1 MAAPHDPHT
10 RRARTLLLL
19 LMALA
24 AALACHHLP
33 AQDDTFLW
41 DSIRLLQ
48 DMAPR
53 PTQPCHRHRDAL
65 SFPDTL
71 LQTHHPQQAATAALR
86 ILQHL
91 FAVLSSPSTPQ
102 QWDDHARHRL
112 LNSLQHHIQQLQ
124 QCLTTNGTLSQGQGP
139 RNQLLAIN
147 RYFADIQAFLRAHNH
162 SACAWDHV
170 RLQAR
175 ACFQQIHNL
184 TRTTH

>member
-1 MAAPHDPHT
+1 MAAPHAPHT

-19 LMALA
+19 LTALA

-53 PTQPCHRHRDAL
+53 PTQPCHHQRDAL

-112 LNSLQHHIQQLQ
+112 LNSLQHYIHHLEK
-124 QCLTTNGTLSQGQGP
+124 CLLANGMLSKGQRP

-170 RLQAR
+170 RRRAR
-175 ACFQQIHNL
+175 ACFQDVDTLLKQMK
-184 TRTTH
+184 